1 MKMQWKRL
9 GSGLLAAGF
18 LISTLG
24 IGAMAAQ
31 SPVEKDE
38 TVYAIAG
45 ADGSVTETIVS
56 DWLKN
61 TNLEDVLKDSSSLSD
76 IEVVKGDATMSG
88 SGESLSWDTK
98 GGDVYYQ
105 GKSTDALPV
114 GVSFTYLL
122 DGKKIAPEDLAGKS
136 GKLTIQIQ
144 YTNNEKK
151 TVDVGGTQQT
161 MYVPFL
167 MVTGL
172 LLDSDCI
179 SNVEIDHGM
188 VENDGDRTIILGYGL
203 PGLAD
208 SLQLS
213 GDFDIPELSDSVT
226 VTADVENFSLDMTLT
241 MASSD
246 LLNDLDVDTDATADE
261 LESSLN
267 ELEDAAQQLVDG
279 TAELLDGATELA
291 DGSVTLKNGA
301 ASLADGAA
309 NLDTGIGTLKAGAG
323 TLAGYTLSLQDGT
336 STLKD
341 GIAAAK
347 EGAASLYTGLADAK
361 TGAGALQAGLADLKT
376 SLTGLQQLAQT
387 MSNDLDDAY
396 AAGEKITTARDSAV
410 DELTNSVT
418 ALETA
423 KTALLAATPDADTT
437 DLDNAIAGL
446 QTQIT
451 ALKGLSAPT
460 KDASVSAVQM
470 KVAGGFVGVLDEKGI
485 GALQAGAGQLVGGA
499 DELLTGAGALQ
510 SGLEDALA
518 GAGTLQAGATSL
530 NAGAQSLAQGI
541 GQAAAGSASLKAGA
555 KTLYD
560 GTESL
565 AEGAAALQ
573 SGAETLR
580 DGMEE
585 FQADGIEKLCNLYRD
600 NIPALIDR
608 LTALRDLAKDYGSF
622 SGVPD
627 GAEGHVKFLIR
638 TEGIGT
644 DTTDESK

>member
-18 LISTLG
+18 MLSTLG
-24 IGAMAAQ
+24 VGAMAAQ

-105 GKSTDALPV
+105 GKSTEALPV

-151 TVDVGGTQQT
+151 TVDVGGTQRT

-226 VTADVENFSLDMTLT
+226 VTADVEDFSLDMTLT

-309 NLDTGIGTLKAGAG
+309 SLDTGIGTLKTGAG

-336 STLKD
+336 GTLKD

-347 EGAASLYTGLADAK
+347 EGAASLYTGLSDAK
-361 TGAGALQAGLADLKT
+361 TGAGTLQAGLADLKT

-387 MSNDLDDAY
+387 MSSDLDAAY
-396 AAGEKITTARDSAV
+396 AAGEKVTTARDSAV
-410 DELTNSVT
+410 DELTNSIT

-437 DLDNAIAGL
+437 DLDNAIAEL

-470 KVAGGFVGVLDEKGI
+470 KVAGGFVGVLGDKGI
-485 GALQAGAGQLVGGA
+485 GALQAGAGQLVSGA
-499 DELLTGAGALQ
+499 DQLLTGAGALQ

-541 GQAAAGSASLKAGA
+541 GQVAAGSASLKAGS

-560 GTESL
+560 GTVSL

-585 FQADGIEKLCNLYRD
+585 FQADGIEKLCSLYRD

-608 LTALRDLAKDYGSF
+608 LTALQDLAKDYNSF
-622 SGVPD
+622 SGLAD